1 MALTTAYLFIDQLII
16 DLFKPESRR
25 LEMEIER
32 LDKSNREM
40 KQLERWGFMHAGTV
54 YVPKSSPYRQ
64 QGTSYPTLHFALCKQ
79 ANAFIKDV
87 QTVEYDKQM
96 IKQICHLL
104 VHNCENRQDVRD
116 ALPEPLVELASGWF
130 SGYSRTREEAYTIR
144 HDERAMRQYTQLL
157 DKIDFYLATR
167 MIY

>member
-1 MALTTAYLFIDQLII
+1 MAITTLPALLADLIENLFT
-16 DLFKPESRR
+16 PEYRR
-25 LEMEIER
+25 LDKEIER

-40 KQLERWGFMHAGTV
+40 KGLERWGFMHAGVV
-54 YVPKSSPYRQ
+54 YVPKNSPYRQ

-79 ANAFIKDV
+79 ANAFIKDR
-87 QTVEYDKQM
+87 QTVENDKQM

-104 VHNCENRQDVRD
+104 VHHCDNWQDVRD
-116 ALPEPLVELASGWF
+116 ALPESLVELAPWLNDLG
-130 SGYSRTREEAYTIR
+130 RTKEEAYTIR
-144 HDERAMRQYTQLL
+144 DDERAMRQYTQLL